1 MTPLWEN
8 ALLNPKNYRMLA
20 INGSIYRLYADV
32 VRDLL
37 TEWALAEKKIPDTQF
52 GFCPTRNT
60 NQPLFILRHVLST
73 AKVRKKKVFTAFVD
87 LTAAYDSIVR
97 KKLWDHLEKI
107 ATPPYLLKTINGMYD
122 GGVYILIDGDKTSD
136 AVTPDKGVK
145 QGCPLSPLLFS
156 LYINDM
162 DKFLDTDTRG
172 AITAFATIKVS
183 HCEYADDILMVA
195 NSAEHLQFQL
205 NKLSAYARAKG
216 LTVNTE
222 KTKILIFFSAS
233 STSIP
238 AFTYNGVPLEVVTE
252 FKYLGVLLNRNGK
265 KENARD
271 QMARTFMRAIARV
284 CTSGAKLGITNR
296 KHAMLWL
303 FQNFA
308 LSAGL
313 YGCQVWSTNK
323 LSWHTSTKTR
333 AHIQHLCF
341 LKSLLGVK
349 KGTEA
354 HAVLRETG
362 QMPLYFYWF
371 RCVMRFWN
379 SLLTT
384 NSTLLR
390 EIGRADLQLA
400 NKKSSWSYQ
409 VLTALNDLPNAQQF
423 TEALHAREKVNMDVF
438 EKVLCDQVINVWREL
453 DHISPQEA
461 HASSRVMRTY
471 HSHFGIPLGSTHGY
485 WDAQR
490 KSKKPRLPHYL
501 RLRLPPHLSRALSC
515 IRLSGH
521 NLRVETLRHGNRC
534 PYELRIC
541 DKCDWHVIQDEEHIV
556 FDCES
561 EDLVQVRVLYQHLF
575 ASIQENNPSRLKEF
589 INQDDAFGVAAFI
602 FKCLGCCS

>member
-1 MTPLWEN
+1 
-8 ALLNPKNYRMLA
+8 
-20 INGSIYRLYADV
+20 
-32 VRDLL
+32 
-37 TEWALAEKKIPDTQF
+37 
-52 GFCPTRNT
+52 
-60 NQPLFILRHVLST
+60 
-73 AKVRKKKVFTAFVD
+73 
-87 LTAAYDSIVR
+87 
-97 KKLWDHLEKI
+97 
-107 ATPPYLLKTINGMYD
+107 
-122 GGVYILIDGDKTSD
+122 
-136 AVTPDKGVK
+136 
-145 QGCPLSPLLFS
+145 
-156 LYINDM
+156 
-162 DKFLDTDTRG
+162 
-172 AITAFATIKVS
+172 
-183 HCEYADDILMVA
+183 
-195 NSAEHLQFQL
+195 
-205 NKLSAYARAKG
+205 
-216 LTVNTE
+216 
-222 KTKILIFFSAS
+222 
-233 STSIP
+233 
-238 AFTYNGVPLEVVTE
+238 
-252 FKYLGVLLNRNGK
+252 
-265 KENARD
+265 
-271 QMARTFMRAIARV
+271 MRAIARV

-354 HAVLRETG
+354 HAILRETR
-362 QMPLYFYWF
+362 QMPFYFYWF

-575 ASIQENNPSRLKEF
+575 ASIQENNPSRLKEL